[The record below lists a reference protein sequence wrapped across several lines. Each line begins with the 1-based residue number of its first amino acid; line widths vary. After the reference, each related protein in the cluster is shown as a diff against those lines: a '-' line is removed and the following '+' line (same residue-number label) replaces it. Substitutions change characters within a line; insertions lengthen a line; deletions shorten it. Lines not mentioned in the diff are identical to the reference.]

1 VTVYT
6 LEREQ
11 LVRAP
16 AARVFEFFSNAE
28 NLDTIT
34 PRFVGF
40 EILTP
45 TPIEMRK
52 GTRIDYRLRLAG
64 VPLRWRTRVTRWEPG
79 CGFVDEQESGPYALW
94 EHTHRFEA
102 TDRGVLVSD
111 RVRYALPFG
120 PLGSLAHALVVHST
134 LARIFD
140 HRFVRVRE
148 ILEASAEP
156 PAS

>member
-1 VTVYT
+1 MKVYV

-16 AARVFEFFSNAE
+16 ADRVFGFFADAE
-28 NLDTIT
+28 NLEAIT
-34 PRFVGF
+34 PAFLGF

-52 GTRIDYRLRLAG
+52 DALIEYRLRLVG
-64 VPLRWRTRVTRWEPG
+64 IPLRWRTRITSWEQG
-79 CGFVDEQESGPYALW
+79 RGFVDEQERGPYALW
-94 EHTHRFEA
+94 EHTHRFEG
-102 TDRGVLVSD
+102 TDRGVLMSD
-111 RVRYALPFG
+111 HVRYALPFG
-120 PLGSLAHALVVHST
+120 PLGRLAHALFVHST

-148 ILEASAEP
+148 LLEGSGGP
-156 PAS
+156 